1 MTVTRTT
8 SKSTAGRV
16 RAYFASDTRRMIQTA
31 LGLTWLLDGALQLQP
46 FMYSRGFIQQLTASA
61 AGQPGWLATSI
72 RSAAHLAQLDPAIWN
87 TLFALTQ
94 VLLGVG
100 LLYRRTVK
108 PALAA
113 SFAWALVVWSVGEA
127 FGMLFTDMPSPSTAR
142 PARSCFMRSSG
153 CSGGPVTVPAGCW
166 AWVALGGSGP
176 LSGSPWE
183 GCGCWARTAPRTRPM
198 MRSRP
203 LHLAQPG
210 GLIYAGLAPGMPAPR
225 WGALGT
231 PPAKGAIAADGAL
244 QLDRL
249 GAPRIQTG
257 SRLVAAAGSDL
268 AD

>member
-1 MTVTRTT
+1 MSVTSVALTHRRITNPRTLLTMTVTRTT

-127 FGMLFTDMPSPSTAR
+127 FGMLFTDMPSPLNGA
-142 PARSCFMRSSG
+142 PGA
-153 CSGGPVTVPAGCW
+153 VLLYAI
-166 AWVALGGSGP
+166 LGLLGWPSD
-176 LSGSPWE
+176 
-183 GCGCWARTAPRTRPM
+183 R
-198 MRSRP
+198 
-203 LHLAQPG
+203 PG
-210 GLIYAGLAPGMPAPR
+210 GLLGVG
-225 WGALGT
+225 GA
-231 PPAKGAIAADGAL
+231 
-244 QLDRL
+244 R
-249 GAPRIQTG
+249 R
-257 SRLVAAAGSDL
+257 V
-268 AD
+268 